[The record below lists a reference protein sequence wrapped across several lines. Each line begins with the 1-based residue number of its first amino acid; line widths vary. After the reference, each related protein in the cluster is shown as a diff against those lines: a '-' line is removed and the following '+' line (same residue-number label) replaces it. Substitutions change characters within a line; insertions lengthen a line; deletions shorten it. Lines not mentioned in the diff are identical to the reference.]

1 MEQEN
6 NDIYYINQI
15 LLSRENLRYDTYVS
29 LKINFSKE
37 LKKNLSK
44 AGFYNAFNNKIK
56 CFSCLVEFNIE
67 SNNDSLMYF
76 SFNDFVKYHKK
87 IKPDCLFINGH
98 LNNTFDDEENKNK
111 RCVFKH
117 FHYPTLFYESE
128 RLATFIE
135 WPLSYILPKDL
146 AANGFYYLRTLDYC
160 ACIFCKKVI
169 GGLKITD
176 NYKHFPSCPFLKEKA
191 ILGNIPMEHYQILE
205 GLVLDGEE
213 CIILSSIAIT
223 TSTTTNIS
231 STTTISAVAVNDL
244 CLTKYSKPA
253 RKEFITGKSR
263 LQSFTSNGREWP
275 ERLVQ
280 KPEELVDAGFF
291 YNG

>member
-1 MEQEN
+1 M
-6 NDIYYINQI
+6 
-15 LLSRENLRYDTYVS
+15 
-29 LKINFSKE
+29 
-37 LKKNLSK
+37 
-44 AGFYNAFNNKIK
+44 
-56 CFSCLVEFNIE
+56 CLQKF
-67 SNNDSLMYF
+67 F
-76 SFNDFVKYHKK
+76 
-87 IKPDCLFINGH
+87 
-98 LNNTFDDEENKNK
+98 
-111 RCVFKH
+111 RC
-117 FHYPTLFYESE
+117 PSLFYESE

-146 AANGFYYLRTLDYC
+146 AANGFYYLRTSDYC

-191 ILGNIPMEHYQILE
+191 ILGNIPMEHCQILE

-213 CIILSSIAIT
+213 RIIPSSIAT
-223 TSTTTNIS
+223 TTYTTTTSISTTT
-231 STTTISAVAVNDL
+231 TTTTTSAAAVNDL

-253 RKEFITGKSR
+253 KKEFITGKSR